1 MKLAPK
7 SDESQALEQGF
18 LWKKILRIGELR
30 HLPELGNTKTA
41 LVNGTAC
48 QIKLRAVN
56 SSGRG
61 TESSAVTVRPRPT
74 TVGAPTALVAT
85 GSASGSNAEA
95 LNAFTAPASDGGA
108 TISNYEYSTNGG
120 GTWKAFSPADA
131 TTPVV
136 ITICSDATTAI
147 VNGTTYAVKLRA
159 VNSSGRRTA
168 STAVT
173 VRLRL

>member
-1 MKLAPK
+1 
-7 SDESQALEQGF
+7 
-18 LWKKILRIGELR
+18 
-30 HLPELGNTKTA
+30 
-41 LVNGTAC
+41 
-48 QIKLRAVN
+48 
-56 SSGRG
+56 
-61 TESSAVTVRPRPT
+61 
-74 TVGAPTALVAT
+74 VAT

-95 LNAFTAPASDGGA
+95 PNAFTAPASDGGA

-120 GTWKAFSPADA
+120 GTWKAFSSADA

-136 ITICSDATTAI
+136 ITICSDATAAL

-159 VNSSGRRTA
+159 VNSSSRGTA